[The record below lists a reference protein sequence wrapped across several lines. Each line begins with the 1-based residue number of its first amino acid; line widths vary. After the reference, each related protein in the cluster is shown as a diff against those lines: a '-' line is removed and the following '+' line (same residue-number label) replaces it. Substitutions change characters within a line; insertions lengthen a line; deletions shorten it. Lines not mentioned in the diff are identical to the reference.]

1 MTPHNKHINSKTRIT
16 TEKIIKGKKKLLE
29 VSRLP
34 NILFAFG
41 TEEDIKTFVY
51 DNVNLPYLR
60 FYYKHIHT
68 GARIMKTPLIVPDNQ
83 IKSLQIICDADAS
96 DNVLVLQ
103 EEVKKFKEGQRVHV
117 IE

>member
-51 DNVNLPYLR
+51 DNVNLP
-60 FYYKHIHT
+60 
-68 GARIMKTPLIVPDNQ
+68 
-83 IKSLQIICDADAS
+83 
-96 DNVLVLQ
+96 
-103 EEVKKFKEGQRVHV
+103 
-117 IE
+117 